1 MVNTALRGCVLPLV
15 RGVTEPGA
23 EWTRRSAFK
32 ILWIV
37 PRLFLLPESTH
48 LNIAS
53 HDRGESMR
61 ARGQSSVLD
70 RDDDDA
76 RFALRRV
83 VYATFADLA
92 EMDRLLD
99 QAAGLLSRG
108 SPSTTSGP
116 CRTEASTQA
125 AGMHH
130 RTATPC

>member
-1 MVNTALRGCVLPLV
+1 MASG
-15 RGVTEPGA
+15 GATEPGA
-23 EWTRRSAFK
+23 EWTRRSALK

-37 PRLFLLPESTH
+37 PPLFLLPESTH

-53 HDRGESMR
+53 HGRGESMR
-61 ARGQSSVLD
+61 ARIQSSIPD
-70 RDDDDA
+70 RDDDA

-99 QAAGLLSRG
+99 QAAWLLSRG
-108 SPSTTSGP
+108 SPNTTSGP
-116 CRTEASTQA
+116 CRTEASPQA